1 MNDVVFLM
9 TNSRLARKKP
19 SRNTADYSFEDLD
32 SDEEWIVEDKNM
44 MKSLEEFNTLIDV
57 NLARQEDGG
66 IGGGMM
72 GLVMEFS
79 SWKRERGFDIH
90 HLRWPELGRKWR
102 RECWVVVVLDD
113 GERE

>member
-1 MNDVVFLM
+1 
-9 TNSRLARKKP
+9 
-19 SRNTADYSFEDLD
+19 
-32 SDEEWIVEDKNM
+32 
-44 MKSLEEFNTLIDV
+44 
-57 NLARQEDGG
+57 